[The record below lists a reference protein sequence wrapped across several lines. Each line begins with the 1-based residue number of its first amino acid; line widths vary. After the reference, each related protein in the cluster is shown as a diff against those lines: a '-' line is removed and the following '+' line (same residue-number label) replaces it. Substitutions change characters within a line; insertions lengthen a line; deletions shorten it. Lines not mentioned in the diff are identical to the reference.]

1 MQTIVNYS
9 TLAFEIYCLSIC
21 KMSRRSKKQAVDIDP
36 ELGDDIFNGDWLM
49 DFNIRK
55 PFYFKPKHQEFYDL
69 LRSNTTNMALVDGP
83 AGTAKTYIAVYAAL
97 EMLRLQEVEKIVYIR
112 SIVESADKSLGSL
125 PGEIDDKFSP
135 YSIPLEEKITEIAGS
150 GTYTML
156 KQKGVV
162 EAIPVNFVR
171 GLTFNKALVIVDEA
185 QNLSR
190 KELTTILTR
199 FGRDT
204 KYIVIGDCNQADVNK
219 SGYKEIFN
227 MFNTK
232 QCMDNDIY
240 SFEFGN
246 SEIARS
252 KILRFI
258 CAVLGA

>member
-1 MQTIVNYS
+1 MSVKSARNRRVSS
-9 TLAFEIYCLSIC
+9 T
-21 KMSRRSKKQAVDIDP
+21 DI
-36 ELGDDIFNGDWLM
+36 ELTESLEKNWLFN
-49 DFNIRK
+49 FKIKR
-55 PFYFKPKHQEFYDL
+55 PFYFNPKHREFYNCIKD
-69 LRSNTTNMALVDGP
+69 SKTKMGFVDGP
-83 AGTAKTYIAVYAAL
+83 AGSMKTYIAVYAGL
-97 EMLRLQEVEKIVYIR
+97 ELIRQEQFTRMVYIR
-112 SIVESADKSLGSL
+112 SVTESAERSLGSL

-135 YSIPLEEKITEIAGS
+135 YSIPLEEKVTEIADR
-150 GTYTML
+150 GTYSML

-171 GLTFNKALVIVDEA
+171 GLTFNKSLVIVDEA

-199 FGRDT
+199 FGRDSR
-204 KYIVIGDCNQADVNK
+204 YIVIGDCNQADVNK

-232 QCMDNDIY
+232 QCADNDIY

>member
-1 MQTIVNYS
+1 
-9 TLAFEIYCLSIC
+9 
-21 KMSRRSKKQAVDIDP
+21 MSVKSARLRRVSSSDT
-36 ELGDDIFNGDWLM
+36 ELTESLEHNWLFN
-49 DFNIRK
+49 FKIKR
-55 PFYFKPKHQEFYDL
+55 PFYFNPKHREFYNCVKN
-69 LRSNTTNMALVDGP
+69 SKTKMGFVDGP
-83 AGTAKTYIAVYAAL
+83 AGSMKTYIAVYAGL
-97 EMLRLQEVEKIVYIR
+97 ELIKEESFQRLVYIR
-112 SIVESADKSLGSL
+112 SVTESAERSLGSL

-135 YSIPLEEKITEIAGS
+135 YSIPLEEKITEIAGG

-162 EAIPVNFVR
+162 EAI
-171 GLTFNKALVIVDEA
+171 TFNKALVIVDEA

>member
-1 MQTIVNYS
+1 MSVKSARLRRVSS
-9 TLAFEIYCLSIC
+9 T
-21 KMSRRSKKQAVDIDP
+21 DN
-36 ELGDDIFNGDWLM
+36 ELTESLQKNWLFN
-49 DFNIRK
+49 FKIKR
-55 PFYFKPKHQEFYDL
+55 PFYFNPKHREFY
-69 LRSNTTNMALVDGP
+69 NCIKNPKTKMGFVDGP
-83 AGTAKTYIAVYAAL
+83 AGSMKTYIAVYAGL
-97 EMLRLQEVEKIVYIR
+97 ELIKQEEFTRMVYIR
-112 SIVESADKSLGSL
+112 SVTESAERSLGSL

-135 YSIPLEEKITEIAGS
+135 YSIPLEEKVTEIADR
-150 GTYTML
+150 GTYSML

-171 GLTFNKALVIVDEA
+171 GLTFNKSLVIVDEA

-199 FGRDT
+199 FGRDSR
-204 KYIVIGDCNQADVNK
+204 YIVIGDCNQADVNK

-227 MFNTK
+227 MFNSK
-232 QCMDNDIY
+232 QCTDNDIY

-258 CAVLGA
+258 CSVLGA

>member
-1 MQTIVNYS
+1 
-9 TLAFEIYCLSIC
+9 
-21 KMSRRSKKQAVDIDP
+21 MSVKSARLRRVSSPDI
-36 ELGDDIFNGDWLM
+36 ELTESLQKNWLFN
-49 DFNIRK
+49 FKIKR
-55 PFYFKPKHQEFYDL
+55 PFYFNPKHREFY
-69 LRSNTTNMALVDGP
+69 NCIKNPKTKMGFVDGP
-83 AGTAKTYIAVYAAL
+83 AGSMKTYIAVYAGL
-97 EMLRLQEVEKIVYIR
+97 ELIKQEQFNRMVYIR
-112 SIVESADKSLGSL
+112 SVTESAERSLGSL

-135 YSIPLEEKITEIAGS
+135 YSIPLEEKVTEIADR
-150 GTYTML
+150 GTYSML

-171 GLTFNKALVIVDEA
+171 GLTFNKSLVIVDEA

-199 FGRDT
+199 FGRDSR
-204 KYIVIGDCNQADVNK
+204 YIVIGDCNQADVNK

-227 MFNTK
+227 MFNSK
-232 QCMDNDIY
+232 QCTDNDIY

-258 CAVLGA
+258 CSVLGA

>member
-1 MQTIVNYS
+1 
-9 TLAFEIYCLSIC
+9 
-21 KMSRRSKKQAVDIDP
+21 MSVKSARLRRVSSSDT
-36 ELGDDIFNGDWLM
+36 ELTESLEHNWLFN
-49 DFNIRK
+49 FKIKR
-55 PFYFKPKHQEFYDL
+55 PFYFNPKHREFY
-69 LRSNTTNMALVDGP
+69 NCVKNPKTKMGFVDGP
-83 AGTAKTYIAVYAAL
+83 AGSMKTYIAVYAGL
-97 EMLRLQEVEKIVYIR
+97 ELIREEKFQRLVYIR
-112 SIVESADKSLGSL
+112 SVTESAERSLGSL

-135 YSIPLEEKITEIAGS
+135 YSIPLEEKITEIADR
-150 GTYTML
+150 GTYGML

-227 MFNTK
+227 MFNNK
-232 QCMDNDIY
+232 QCTDNDIY
-240 SFEFGN
+240 SFKFGI

-258 CAVLGA
+258 CSVLGT

>member
-1 MQTIVNYS
+1 LFN
-9 TLAFEIYCLSIC
+9 F
-21 KMSRRSKKQAVDIDP
+21 KMK
-36 ELGDDIFNGDWLM
+36 
-49 DFNIRK
+49 K
-55 PFYFKPKHQEFYDL
+55 PFYFNPKHREFYNCIK
-69 LRSNTTNMALVDGP
+69 RTKTKMGLVDGP
-83 AGTAKTYIAVYAAL
+83 AGSMKTYIAVYAGL
-97 EMLRLQEVEKIVYIR
+97 ELIRQEEFQRLVYIR
-112 SIVESADKSLGSL
+112 SVTESADRSLGSL

-135 YSIPLEEKITEIAGS
+135 YSIPLVEKVTEITDG
-150 GTYTML
+150 GTYNML

-171 GLTFNKALVIVDEA
+171 GLTFNKALVIIDEA

-232 QCMDNDIY
+232 QCTDNDIF

-258 CAVLGA
+258 CSVLGV

>member
-1 MQTIVNYS
+1 
-9 TLAFEIYCLSIC
+9 
-21 KMSRRSKKQAVDIDP
+21 MSVKSARLRRVSSSDT
-36 ELGDDIFNGDWLM
+36 ELTESLEHNWLFN
-49 DFNIRK
+49 FKIKK
-55 PFYFKPKHQEFYDL
+55 PFYFNPNHREFYNCVKN
-69 LRSNTTNMALVDGP
+69 SKTKMGFVDGP
-83 AGTAKTYIAVYAAL
+83 AGSMKTYIAVYAGL
-97 EMLRLQEVEKIVYIR
+97 ELIKEESFQRLVYIR
-112 SIVESADKSLGSL
+112 SVTESAERSLGSL

-258 CAVLGA
+258 CSVLGA

>member
-1 MQTIVNYS
+1 
-9 TLAFEIYCLSIC
+9 
-21 KMSRRSKKQAVDIDP
+21 MSVKSARLRRVSSSDI
-36 ELGDDIFNGDWLM
+36 ELTESLEHNWLFN
-49 DFNIRK
+49 FKIKK
-55 PFYFKPKHQEFYDL
+55 PFYFNPKHREFYNCVKN
-69 LRSNTTNMALVDGP
+69 SKTKMGFVDGP
-83 AGTAKTYIAVYAAL
+83 AGSMKTYIAVYAGL
-97 EMLRLQEVEKIVYIR
+97 ELIKEESFQRLVYIR
-112 SIVESADKSLGSL
+112 SVTESAERSLGSL